1 MHLRHLA
8 YLIVLVLA
16 VEQSAEAAKVAIN
29 ASFADLPAGT
39 EPPATPDKVTKVKD
53 ASILSSPSITATEN
67 DPSTVEITQDTAVP
81 GGGQVPLGLTLTVK
95 TSITE
100 RGSIWF
106 SGNLRDRSRGGGA
119 KTEKLETVGFATREW
134 YFSGYTNDGG
144 TVVIR
149 TAPATSQTLK
159 EGKTVTATRELVA
172 YLKFDK
178 IVEKAATPPKKPAS
192 STSSKKTTTTK
203 KGATKSST
211 RKR

>member
-1 MHLRHLA
+1 MFLRHLVLA
-8 YLIVLVLA
+8 AVLVFVLERTT
-16 VEQSAEAAKVAIN
+16 VAAKVAIN
-29 ASFADLPAGT
+29 ASFVDLPAGT
-39 EPPATPDKVTKVKD
+39 EPPATPDKLTKIKG

-67 DPSTVEITQDTAVP
+67 DPGTVEITQDTAVP

-95 TSITE
+95 TTITE

-106 SGNLRDRSRGGGA
+106 SGNLRDRSRGGGE

-134 YFSGYTNDGG
+134 YFSGYTSDGG

-149 TAPATSQTLK
+149 TSPATSQALK
-159 EGKTVTATRELVA
+159 EGKTVTVSRELVA

-178 IVEKAATPPKKPAS
+178 IAEKPAAPAKKTT
-192 STSSKKTTTTK
+192 TSSKKTTATK
-203 KGATKSST
+203 KAATKSTT